1 MKTNIS
7 DENLNLQMKDYI
19 ERKETLNETY
29 TDKLVFRHKKIPQW
43 KFDRFYFGKF
53 ANFL

>member
-1 MKTNIS
+1 METEKS
-7 DENLNLQMKDYI
+7 DQNLYLQMKDYI
-19 ERKETLNETY
+19 KRKEKLNETY